1 MSAPQPTPDTA
12 RYWAAAA
19 QGRLEIQRCNACG
32 RHYFYPR
39 PFCRYCFSGD
49 VGWVE
54 VSGRARLASYVI
66 TQNPLRGF
74 EPVSPVIAIV
84 ELDEGPRLMT
94 NIVGID
100 PDPGQL
106 TLDMPLQVRFHERDG
121 VTLPVF
127 APAGRGP
134 EVTA

>member
-1 MSAPQPTPDTA
+1 MSTPQPTPDTA

-32 RHYFYPR
+32 LHYFYPR
-39 PFCRYCFSGD
+39 PFCRHCASGD
-49 VGWVE
+49 VSWVE
-54 VSGRARLASYVI
+54 VSGHARLASYVI
-66 TQNPLRGF
+66 TRHPQRGF

-94 NIVGID
+94 NIVDIAPD
-100 PDPGQL
+100 PDL
-106 TLDMPLQVRFHERDG
+106 LRLDMPLRVRFHQRDG

-127 APAGRGP
+127 APADSMPGAT
-134 EVTA
+134 V

>member
-1 MSAPQPTPDTA
+1 MSTPQATPDTA
-12 RYWAAAA
+12 PYWAAAA
-19 QGRLEIQRCNACG
+19 EGRLEIQRCNACG

-49 VGWVE
+49 VDWVA
-54 VSGRARLASYVI
+54 VSGRARLTSYVI

-74 EPVSPVIAIV
+74 EPVSPVVAVV

-94 NIVGID
+94 NIVDID
-100 PDPGQL
+100 PDPDL
-106 TLDMPLQVRFHERDG
+106 LVLDMPLRVRFHQRGD

-127 APAGRGP
+127 APADQPGA
-134 EVTA
+134 TT